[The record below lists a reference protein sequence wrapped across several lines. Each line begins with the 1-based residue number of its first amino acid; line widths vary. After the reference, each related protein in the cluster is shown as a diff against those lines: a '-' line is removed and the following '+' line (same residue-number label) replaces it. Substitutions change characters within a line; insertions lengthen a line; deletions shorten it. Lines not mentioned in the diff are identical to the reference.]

1 MAFTSLL
8 LTACR
13 LPIFKW
19 ILILYFWLELLPKG
33 AIRWTAEAKELING
47 QIIRV
52 LILHVRMK

>member
-8 LTACR
+8 LTASR
-13 LPIFKW
+13 QPIFKW
-19 ILILYFWLELLPKG
+19 ILILYFWLELLPNG
-33 AIRWTAEAKELING
+33 VIRWTAEAKELING